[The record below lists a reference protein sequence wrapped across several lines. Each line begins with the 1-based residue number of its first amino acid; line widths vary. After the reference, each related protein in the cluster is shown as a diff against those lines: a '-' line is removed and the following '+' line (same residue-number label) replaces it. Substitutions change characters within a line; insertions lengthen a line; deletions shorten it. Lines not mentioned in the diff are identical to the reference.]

1 MLDEQVLLAVR
12 IVPVVVLAD
21 ATDAGPLAAAL
32 VAGGLPVAEV
42 TFRTDAASDAI
53 RAMSAQPG
61 MIVGAGTVVRPE
73 LVDQAADAGASFVVS
88 PGLSTAVVERARERG
103 LLVIPGAV
111 TPTEIMAA
119 LDLGLTTLKFFPA
132 NTYGGASALKSLG
145 APFRSVRFIPTGGV
159 SAANLSDY
167 LCLPNVVAVGGSWMV
182 DPRLVSDGNF
192 AAIQALATDAV
203 AVAASVEKV
212 IEERR

>member
-1 MLDEQVLLAVR
+1 MLDEQVLLATR

-21 ATDAGPLAAAL
+21 ARDAAPLAAAL

-42 TFRTDAASDAI
+42 TFRTAAASDAI
-53 RAMSAQPG
+53 RAMSSHPG

-73 LVDQAADAGASFVVS
+73 QVDEAADAGATFVVS
-88 PGLSTAVVERARERG
+88 PGLSPAVVERARERG

-145 APFRSVRFIPTGGV
+145 APFRGVRFIPTGGV

-167 LCLPNVVAVGGSWMV
+167 LSLPNVVAVGGSWMV

-192 AAIQALATDAV
+192 AAIQALAADAV
-203 AVAASVEKV
+203 AVAASVEK
-212 IEERR
+212 